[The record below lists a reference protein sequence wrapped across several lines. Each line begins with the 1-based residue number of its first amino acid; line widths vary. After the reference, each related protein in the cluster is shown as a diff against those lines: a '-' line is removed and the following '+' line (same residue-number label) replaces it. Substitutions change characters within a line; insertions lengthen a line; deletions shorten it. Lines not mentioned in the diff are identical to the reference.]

1 MLRRSTSSSYEGLQ
15 ISLWDAEGV
24 QDADVGQVSTGAERV
39 NGRGAHPEL
48 SRGRSDR
55 EKNILDPQLDPEIR
69 VSAVRYGRFVGS
81 GCATASSEI
90 EDLGSEWS
98 AVKVRESKP
107 SELPRRRSPV
117 RSGSPKL

>member
-55 EKNILDPQLDPEIR
+55 EKNILDPSWTQ
-69 VSAVRYGRFVGS
+69 RFVFLRCGMGDS
-81 GCATASSEI
+81 WIG
-90 EDLGSEWS
+90 
-98 AVKVRESKP
+98 
-107 SELPRRRSPV
+107 PRDR
-117 RSGSPKL
+117 LE